1 MELAGIGRVET
12 LSSRERSIMLRLSCA
27 LLLVSLANCAGAGA
41 PLAMQ
46 ASAPARPPVAPALAP
61 VASGAALPRILLD
74 SHNLHRRAAGVP
86 LLTWNA
92 QLAADAAA
100 HARALSQ
107 TGQLVH
113 SPRASRPGIG
123 ENLWVGTAGA
133 FAPDAGVASW
143 AAEKSD
149 YREGAFP
156 NVSRTGNWL
165 DVSHYTQMIWRT
177 TTHVGCA
184 WARSPRWDA
193 LVCRYSPKGN
203 RDGQRPR

>member
-1 MELAGIGRVET
+1 MFARFGYAGFALLALGCATAAPQT
-12 LSSRERSIMLRLSCA
+12 LS
-27 LLLVSLANCAGAGA
+27 
-41 PLAMQ
+41 P
-46 ASAPARPPVAPALAP
+46 APARTAQPLPPRGN
-61 VASGAALPRILLD
+61 SGVPLPQLLLD
-74 SHNLHRRAAGVP
+74 RHNAQRSAAGVP
-86 LLTWNA
+86 PLVWDA
-92 QLAADAAA
+92 RLAAAAA
-100 HARALSQ
+100 DHARSLSV

-133 FAPDAGVASW
+133 YGPDAGIASW
-143 AAEKSD
+143 VAERND
-149 YREGAFP
+149 YRDGIFP
-156 NVSRTGNWL
+156 HVSRTGNWL

-184 WARSPRWDA
+184 SARSARWDA